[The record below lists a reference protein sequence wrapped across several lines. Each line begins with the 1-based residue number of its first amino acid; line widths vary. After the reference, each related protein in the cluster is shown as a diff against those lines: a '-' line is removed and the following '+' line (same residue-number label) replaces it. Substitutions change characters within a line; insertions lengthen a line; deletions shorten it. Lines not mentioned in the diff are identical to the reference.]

1 MYSFSLYV
9 IKKQKKFLKLYAENI
24 SPAPKYSHM
33 LYAFMGKYTY
43 TYKSE
48 HTDYTSFILVC
59 TQMRKYVFAHT
70 HTHTYPSIFIYTLH
84 VNKKIYLKTAFKI
97 E

>member
-43 TYKSE
+43 KSE

-59 TQMRKYVFAHT
+59 IQMRKYVFA